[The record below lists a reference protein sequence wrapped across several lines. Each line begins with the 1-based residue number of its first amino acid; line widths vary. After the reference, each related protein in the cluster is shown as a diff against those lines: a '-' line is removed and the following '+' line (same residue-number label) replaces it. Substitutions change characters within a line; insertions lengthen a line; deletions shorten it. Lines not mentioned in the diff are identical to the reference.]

1 MLLLGFAN
9 PMSQP
14 FKKSPIQAV
23 RLYLTLLGMLLTLGL
38 SWGQADET
46 AIWQVTLEYDEA
58 GSWELVEAE
67 IAEAAKEGS
76 LTAGGHA
83 VVTDWEWLDLAGD
96 TILET
101 VAHLPLQ
108 VCVPMAEVGPGVG
121 GWVLPERG
129 FVTTRVLGPKREEE
143 VASVRVMA
151 SGSRRSLPVLGNMQ
165 VLTLPEERVELFA
178 EEETGPIGSYLLHD
192 TGEDSKRL
200 VLVIVGD
207 GYLKEDIESG
217 LYREH
222 AERTLSAFEDRSPWD
237 ILLKGTN
244 VHVIDVVSTESG
256 ASKED
261 GADGTI
267 KDTYFQAAF
276 HQSGIERLLFPQG
289 DGHRLARQAA
299 DEAVGVGAWDQIIM
313 MVNST
318 KYGGSGGSIAVHS
331 MNINGPKIS
340 VHEVGHSYAGL
351 ADEYDYG
358 NNETWGGS
366 RPGEVNVDT
375 ELNDLKWKN
384 WLDEDAP
391 IPTPDLSAWNGY
403 VGAFEGAK
411 YKELGV
417 YRPERACM
425 MRELNDDFCR
435 VCVERHIQRYFEL
448 LPFSNSA
455 KSSLGLRGKLMQ
467 DATYRV
473 EQPSISGT
481 QIQWF
486 LNEEALDGET
496 EPSLRLERDDLIQ
509 GANDLRVE
517 LRYDEALVRSG
528 LPYSEFNWGLS
539 LFEIPADWL
548 EQYGLATDDLSG
560 VLDHDGDGFSAA
572 EEYVAGTSPVDTNS
586 YLQIV
591 PRRSFVR
598 DELESLHWREYSDR
612 SYRLER
618 SKDLVNWETVSVGD
632 GVLVHAPV
640 IRLRTYYLSDGERDC
655 FFRIRVKP
663 LF

>member
-1 MLLLGFAN
+1 
-9 PMSQP
+9 MSQP
-14 FKKSPIQAV
+14 FQSCFV
-23 RLYLTLLGMLLTLGL
+23 RCLRTVLVSFGLLLGCCF
-38 SWGQADET
+38 SWGQVNDTE
-46 AIWQVTLEYDEA
+46 IWQVTLRYDDA
-58 GSWELVEAE
+58 GSWVLVDAE
-67 IAEAAKEGS
+67 IAEGAKLGS
-76 LTAGGHA
+76 LTAGGRT
-83 VVTDWEWLDLAGD
+83 VVRDWEWLDLDGES
-96 TILET
+96 LFET
-101 VAHLPLQ
+101 VVHLPLQ
-108 VCVPMAEVGPGVG
+108 VSVPMAESGPEYQ
-121 GWVLPERG
+121 GWVLPQYG
-129 FVTTRVLGPKREEE
+129 LVTTRVLGPSREQ
-143 VASVRVMA
+143 VVGSVRIAM
-151 SGSRRSLPVLGNMQ
+151 SGVSESSLGPENARILV
-165 VLTLPEERVELFA
+165 LPEERVELFSD
-178 EEETGPIGSYLLHD
+178 EEAGPVGSYRLHD
-192 TGEDSKRL
+192 TGEDSQRL
-200 VLVIVGD
+200 VLVILGD
-207 GYLKEDIESG
+207 GYLKEDIDSG

-222 AERTLSAFEDRSPWD
+222 AERTLAEFERLSPWD
-237 ILLKGTN
+237 VLLEGTN
-244 VHVIDVVSTESG
+244 VHVVEVVSTERG
-256 ASKED
+256 ASNED
-261 GADGTI
+261 GAEGTI

-289 DGHRLARQAA
+289 DGSLLARRAA

-358 NNETWGGS
+358 NSETWSGS
-366 RPGEVNVDT
+366 RPSEVNVDT
-375 ELNDLKWKN
+375 DLENLKWDVWLNDEVPL
-384 WLDEDAP
+384 
-391 IPTPDLSAWNGY
+391 PTPNSSEWNGY

-411 YKELGV
+411 YKGLGI
-417 YRPERACM
+417 YRPERECM

-455 KSSLGLRGKLMQ
+455 KSSLSLRGKLMKE
-467 DATYRV
+467 ATYRV
-473 EQPSISGT
+473 EQPSVSGT

-496 EPSLRLERDDLIQ
+496 EPSLRLGRDDLIQ

-528 LPYSEFNWGLS
+528 LPHSEFNWGLS
-539 LFEIPADWL
+539 LFEVPTDWL

-572 EEYVAGTSPVDTNS
+572 EEYVAGTSPVDINS

-618 SKDLVNWETVSVGD
+618 SKDLVNWETISVGD
-632 GVLVHAPV
+632 GVFVHAPV
-640 IRLRTYYLSDGERDC
+640 VRLRTYYLSDRERDC
-655 FFRIRVKP
+655 FFRIRVNP